1 MRPTPTLTA
10 VSLSSTTTDAT
21 PAASVFTTAIQAAT
35 VDAPGYRRRIAAAA
49 GGVFDITYVDGQV
62 VAYRSTA
69 TPPTTTTTAYT
80 HRPATTRSVATE
92 TARTT
97 AASRERQPRPA
108 DPPVTALTPGVVVA
122 DPRLAAVVIAALS
135 EATAAGSPFVR
146 VAPTVTL
153 VDATSAT
160 PTYTRGRVTA
170 TLDAGTPAP
179 EETHLVG
186 LVVATADAGTAGP
199 EETHVAGVLVATA
212 AGLVYLSGD
221 MILALEAGGDTTL
234 DTNPRSHRVAKF
246 KNR

>member
-1 MRPTPTLTA
+1 
-10 VSLSSTTTDAT
+10 
-21 PAASVFTTAIQAAT
+21 
-35 VDAPGYRRRIAAAA
+35 
-49 GGVFDITYVDGQV
+49 
-62 VAYRSTA
+62 
-69 TPPTTTTTAYT
+69 
-80 HRPATTRSVATE
+80 
-92 TARTT
+92 
-97 AASRERQPRPA
+97 
-108 DPPVTALTPGVVVA
+108 
-122 DPRLAAVVIAALS
+122 VIAALS
-135 EATAAGSPFVR
+135 EATAAGTPFVR